1 MRASYSMGSLLAL
14 EEMGLTN
21 AFDVV
26 IGSSAG
32 AINAAYF
39 VAGQAKI
46 ATEVYSECITNKSF
60 INLFR
65 LNKIMDVDYLVDRL
79 SNGKSTLDL
88 KKIIESKV
96 DLRFKMIQYPSAKEC
111 EISVLE
117 KPNEIMKLIK
127 ASATVPAISNAK
139 IEIDGQKYIDG
150 AVVDPAPL
158 KSAIEMGCTDI
169 LVILTRSRSFRRKP
183 IKLVYNLLSKTYF
196 KDWPKESKD
205 DLFRRFS
212 LVNDLYDFIWKHEGD
227 NGTYGVSIIA
237 PESDS
242 LAGVISTNKQ
252 KVLDTIKR
260 GYEDGMRMF
269 NRPDYI

>member
-111 EISVLE
+111 EVSVFE
-117 KPNEIMKLIK
+117 KPNEIMKLIG
-127 ASATVPAISNAK
+127 ASATVPAISNTK

-150 AVVDPAPL
+150 VVVDPAPL

-169 LVILTRSRSFRRKP
+169 LVVLTRSRSFRRKP

-212 LVNDLYDFIWKHEGD
+212 LVNDLYDFIWKHEGN
-227 NGTYGVSIIA
+227 NGSYRVSIIA

-242 LAGVISTNKQ
+242 LAGVISTNKE

-260 GYEDGMRMF
+260 GYEDGMRVVG
-269 NRPDYI
+269 

>member
-1 MRASYSMGSLLAL
+1 MRASYSMGGLLAL
-14 EEMGLTN
+14 EEMGLIN

-32 AINAAYF
+32 AINGAYF

-46 ATEVYSECITNKSF
+46 ATEVYSKYVTDTSF
-60 INLFR
+60 INPFR
-65 LNKIMDVDYLVDRL
+65 LNKIMDVDYLIKEL
-79 SNGKSTLDL
+79 SSGEMALDT
-88 KKIIESKV
+88 KRVVESGV
-96 DLRFKMIQYPSAKEC
+96 DLRFNMIEYPSAKEC

-117 KPNEIMKLIK
+117 KPNEIMKLIN
-127 ASATVPAISNAK
+127 ASIAIPAISNEI

-150 AVVDPAPL
+150 AIVDPAPL
-158 KSAIEMGCTDI
+158 KSAIQMGCTDI
-169 LVILTRSRSFRRKP
+169 VVILTRSRKFRRKP
-183 IKLVYNLLSKTYF
+183 SSLAYGFLSKTYF

-227 NGTYGVSIIA
+227 NGSYRVSIIA
-237 PESDS
+237 PESDT

-260 GYEDGMRMF
+260 GREDGMRVF
-269 NRPDYI
+269 G